1 MKINGDCPFYGGK
14 RGGVRGE
21 MELERAFQF
30 SNYNQDCYFQYLGY
44 FSESRVRKEKE
55 NRVAPLRVVEYHP
68 LTMQTRTREKRQLR
82 MEAGKIKLPL
92 EVAKVVTPDYADKIV
107 DMRERGLCPPDGFRV
122 PVFYRDTAGDW
133 WWMGMR
139 ALNFVKGER
148 VSLHGLMVD
157 VEKKYLEFDCGW
169 RRVWMADD
177 SSYGDMMKF
186 QAPHP
191 LDTVEDAE
199 KYFRDGIDGTAKPGY
214 IAAKYKWRGM
224 RARMTADD
232 LRKLVLAVKHG
243 NKPLADTLRKRL
255 ESSLVFPG
263 REERVAKMS
272 CEELAAMFARMEREL
287 ATFREREAAAKLE
300 NEKLKA
306 RQESTETRLIRM
318 IEAQRKM
325 IETLR
330 AEMSRLADLL
340 I

>member
-1 MKINGDCPFYGGK
+1 
-14 RGGVRGE
+14 
-21 MELERAFQF
+21 
-30 SNYNQDCYFQYLGY
+30 
-44 FSESRVRKEKE
+44 
-55 NRVAPLRVVEYHP
+55 
-68 LTMQTRTREKRQLR
+68 MQTRTREKTRLR

-92 EVAKVVTPDYADKIV
+92 EVAKVVTPELADKILET
-107 DMRERGLCPPDGFRV
+107 RERGMQSANGLRAPT
-122 PVFYRDTAGDW
+122 FYRDTAGDW

-157 VEKKYLEFDCGW
+157 VEKKYLEFDVGW
-169 RRVWMADD
+169 RRVWVADD

-186 QAPHP
+186 HAPHP
-191 LDTVEDAE
+191 LETVEDAE

-214 IAAKYKWRGM
+214 MAAKFKWRGL

-255 ESSLVFPG
+255 ETSLVFPS

-272 CEELAAMFARMEREL
+272 WEELAAMFARMEREL

-306 RQESTETRLIRM
+306 RQESAEARLTRM
-318 IEAQRKM
+318 MESQRKTVEKQ
-325 IETLR
+325 IDALR
-330 AEMSRLADLL
+330 AEMSRLADLV